1 MTALPFPQTH
11 LYRQVWVAPSLRS
24 SIFQLMDTA
33 TSTTTAA
40 RGAAAEGGC
49 LPPLLHKQSRWGGW
63 LLFTINSGNQALA
76 HSKFGASMAMHVS
89 KLVTNHGFL
98 KWALFQGIQR
108 SWLWEFMYMAFSKC
122 AHA

>member
-1 MTALPFPQTH
+1 MTALPFPQTR
-11 LYRQVWVAPSLRS
+11 LYRQVWVAPSLQS
-24 SIFQLMDTA
+24 SVFELVDTA
-33 TSTTTAA
+33 TSTTAAA
-40 RGAAAEGGC
+40 RGAAAEQGR
-49 LPPLLHKQSRWGGW
+49 LRPLLHKQTRWGGR

-76 HSKFGASMAMHVS
+76 YSKFGASMAMHVS

-108 SWLWEFMYMAFSKC
+108 SWHWEFKYMAFSKC